1 MVKNL
6 CLASSTCKSSSKNST
21 PTPSAITLISWS
33 LYPLRSIWDSTF
45 IAISCVL
52 LLAIDTLGSIV
63 TCSGKNSGSLRVSK
77 MKFFMVSMDV
87 SMNYFDSGVLFQ
99 GLSID
104 DSAFAQAYSKYAKVS
119 VCGVCS
125 LSISSESIPAYYTVL
140 ISTEKISLMSIC
152 SSSLRLIS
160 KII

>member
-1 MVKNL
+1 
-6 CLASSTCKSSSKNST
+6 
-21 PTPSAITLISWS
+21 
-33 LYPLRSIWDSTF
+33 
-45 IAISCVL
+45 
-52 LLAIDTLGSIV
+52 
-63 TCSGKNSGSLRVSK
+63 
-77 MKFFMVSMDV
+77 MVSMDV